1 MSTEKAC
8 VVYELDEGNVVH
20 QHFVIVLPGAE
31 EVPDEEVARRSIEE
45 YEHVGHYQKDLK
57 VDALVVPMAELHE
70 STIYKVDV
78 ATKQLVE
85 VEQGGRRPGTRG
97 S

>member
-20 QHFVIVLPGAE
+20 HHIVIVLPDAE
-31 EVPDEEVARRSIEE
+31 QVPDEEVARRALEE
-45 YEHVGHYQKDLK
+45 YEHTGHYQKDLK
-57 VDALVVPMAELHE
+57 VDALVVPMEDLHE

-78 ATKQLVE
+78 GTKQLVE
-85 VEQGGRRPGTRG
+85 VEQGASRARLRH
-97 S
+97 